1 MAPVGV
7 WVPWAEVLM
16 LASRFGMDAHTCE
29 AAAQVWAGFGLA
41 ELDPLPQNCKYPTGY
56 ARFRLLPAGE
66 ETDVLSVSS
75 QSGTDP
81 QLSSDEE
88 PYQHRSR
95 EAIFASLRWRSS
107 LASFGLGYGKAFSH
121 Q

>member
-41 ELDPLPQNCKYPTGY
+41 ELDPLPRDCKYPTDY
-56 ARFRLLPAGE
+56 ARFRLLPASE

-81 QLSSDEE
+81 QLCELSLSSDEE

-95 EAIFASLRWRSS
+95 EAIFAS
-107 LASFGLGYGKAFSH
+107 
-121 Q
+121 

>member
-41 ELDPLPQNCKYPTGY
+41 ELDPLPRDCKYPTGY
-56 ARFRLLPAGE
+56 ARSLQ
-66 ETDVLSVSS
+66 TCSS
-75 QSGTDP
+75 CW
-81 QLSSDEE
+81 SSTSA
-88 PYQHRSR
+88 PT
-95 EAIFASLRWRSS
+95 A
-107 LASFGLGYGKAFSH
+107 
-121 Q
+121 